1 MRALLLRR
9 TAFLAVLV
17 TGLALTASAVHGL
30 SGMDRELELAAV
42 SQQQQ
47 QQQQPQP
54 IFVSERHHG
63 GGHGCG
69 DDDDRAEPRSRI

>member
-30 SGMDRELELAAV
+30 SGIDRELQLAAV
-42 SQQQQ
+42 SQEHR
-47 QQQQPQP
+47 PT
-54 IFVSERHHG
+54 FVNDRPDCDGRH
-63 GGHGCG
+63 
-69 DDDDRAEPRSRI
+69 EPARRV

>member
-17 TGLALTASAVHGL
+17 TGLSLTASAVHGL

-42 SQQQQ
+42 SHQQQQ
-47 QQQQPQP
+47 QQQP

-69 DDDDRAEPRSRI
+69 DDDRAEPRSRI

>member
-42 SQQQQ
+42 SNQER
-47 QQQQPQP
+47 PT
-54 IFVSERHHG
+54 FVHDERRDCDG
-63 GGHGCG
+63 WRDQG
-69 DDDDRAEPRSRI
+69 RRV

>member
-30 SGMDRELELAAV
+30 SGMDHELELAAV
-42 SQQQQ
+42 SQQQHQQQ
-47 QQQQPQP
+47 QQQQPT
-54 IFVSERHHG
+54 FVSERHD
-63 GGHGCG
+63 GCG
-69 DDDDRAEPRSRI
+69 RDDERFDEPPRRI

>member
-42 SQQQQ
+42 SHQARPTFAVDQQ
-47 QQQQPQP
+47 
-54 IFVSERHHG
+54 RD
-63 GGHGCG
+63 C
-69 DDDDRAEPRSRI
+69 DRRREPARRV

>member
-30 SGMDRELELAAV
+30 SGIDRELELAAV
-42 SQQQQ
+42 SRE
-47 QQQQPQP
+47 QPT
-54 IFVSERHHG
+54 FVSDQHRDGPECDGPWR
-63 GGHGCG
+63 
-69 DDDDRAEPRSRI
+69 EPARRV

>member
-30 SGMDRELELAAV
+30 SGMDRELQLAAV
-42 SQQQQ
+42 SNQER
-47 QQQQPQP
+47 PT
-54 IFVSERHHG
+54 FVR
-63 GGHGCG
+63 
-69 DDDDRAEPRSRI
+69 DDHPGRDCDGWREPPSRRI

>member
-47 QQQQPQP
+47 QQQQQP
-54 IFVSERHHG
+54 TFVSERHHG
-63 GGHGCG
+63 CGG
-69 DDDDRAEPRSRI
+69 DDRPDEPPRRI

>member
-30 SGMDRELELAAV
+30 TGMDRELQLAAV
-42 SQQQQ
+42 SN
-47 QQQQPQP
+47 PAERP
-54 IFVSERHHG
+54 TFVNDHHRGPDCDRWPEPER
-63 GGHGCG
+63 
-69 DDDDRAEPRSRI
+69 RV